1 CVVPPGMAERICGGT
16 PVQVTVSAIC
26 HAPVFTSRGCRL
38 ADIALPTTAPREATA
53 RILLLIFLSPFTMS
67 VTESPLWPNHGP
79 KTGARQHQG
88 AECDRGGAPS
98 SSSQCSRS
106 APVRRCSCQFRGC
119 TVSGRIGQ
127 SNCAHE
133 GRELRMIEP
142 PVRVDP

>member
-1 CVVPPGMAERICGGT
+1 MAERICGGT

-67 VTESPLWPNHGP
+67 VTEAPLWPNHGP

-88 AECDRGGAPS
+88 AEWDRGRCAEQLIAVQQKRSGQTVLMS
-98 SSSQCSRS
+98 ISRLH
-106 APVRRCSCQFRGC
+106 CQRPH
-119 TVSGRIGQ
+119 RPI
-127 SNCAHE
+127 
-133 GRELRMIEP
+133 ELRP
-142 PVRVDP
+142 